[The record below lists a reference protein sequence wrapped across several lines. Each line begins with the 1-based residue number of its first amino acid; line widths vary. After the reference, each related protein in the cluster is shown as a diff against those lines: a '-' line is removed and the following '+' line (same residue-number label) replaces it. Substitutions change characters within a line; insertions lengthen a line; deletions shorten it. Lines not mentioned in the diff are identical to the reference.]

1 MGSHISNGRLSHVK
15 IFINLTFQ
23 PMFSSFFFFS
33 FFLLQICKNIRS
45 YISLTMQST
54 LR

>member
-23 PMFSSFFFFS
+23 PMFSSFFSFLFS
-33 FFLLQICKNIRS
+33 CCKFVKIFDH
-45 YISLTMQST
+45 TFP
-54 LR
+54 